1 MSSSIAKRFYQ
12 YWCNVCVK
20 DTINSKLRKII
31 NESQRYDYG
40 NNGMRNKLAS
50 LKGSGKSK
58 SNDKKNDKDNDKDN
72 WVLCDLCNIWRL
84 LPDTYDMKALLKK
97 GNIWICNDT
106 ENFVCN
112 IE

>member
-1 MSSSIAKRFYQ
+1 
-12 YWCNVCVK
+12 
-20 DTINSKLRKII
+20 
-31 NESQRYDYG
+31 
-40 NNGMRNKLAS
+40 MRNKLAS

-58 SNDKKNDKDNDKDN
+58 SNEKKNDKDNDKDN
-72 WVLCDLCNIWRL
+72 WVECDLCNIWRL

-97 GNIWICNDT
+97 GNIWICNDDDDT